1 MSDFNEKSGETGQAS
16 CAFFGE
22 GVVFKGSINAPEKV
36 VVHGTVD
43 GEIIAR
49 DLLVGP
55 TGTITGRVSV
65 DQADIQGK
73 VFEHIEAK
81 ICLSL
86 RKTGRIEGSASYGD
100 IEIEKG
106 GVLSGNVATIKNAKT
121 EVPKVQGNLPLPP
134 QIITSNPSVSTSER
148 TTVEAN
154 KLTVASNQTGQRAPL
169 FNADTN
175 KSDSGKADHNKK

>member
-1 MSDFNEKSGETGQAS
+1 MSDFNSNKSGEAGQAS
-16 CAFFGE
+16 CAYFGE
-22 GVVFKGSINAPEKV
+22 GVVFKGSINAPERV

-43 GEIIAR
+43 GEIIAK

-55 TGTITGRVSV
+55 SGTITGKVSV

-73 VFEHIEAK
+73 IFDHIEAK

-106 GVLSGNVATIKNAKT
+106 GVLSGDVATIKSAGGHQTPALKHQ
-121 EVPKVQGNLPLPP
+121 PNLPLPP
-134 QIITSNPSVSTSER
+134 QVVTNNPSVQPSEKTGTEST
-148 TTVEAN
+148 
-154 KLTVASNQTGQRAPL
+154 KLSMAGGQKPSL
-169 FNADTN
+169 FNHDQ
-175 KSDSGKADHNKK
+175 KK